1 MFKEV
6 KEKEAIMVT
15 LIDAE
20 AGKTYVISGIDTG
33 DDEMK
38 SFLFRLGCYEGEPIT
53 LISKKRKG
61 CVVAIKDGRY
71 SFDKQLAE
79 AVSVKNDIQ

>member
-6 KEKEAIMVT
+6 KVKEAIMVT
-15 LIDAE
+15 LIEAE
-20 AGKTYVISGIDTG
+20 AGKTYEVSGINTG
-33 DDEMK
+33 DDEMR

-61 CVVAIKDGRY
+61 CVAVIKDGRY
-71 SFDKQLAE
+71 SFDNQLAE
-79 AVSVKNDIQ
+79 AVSLRNIAQ

>member
-1 MFKEV
+1 
-6 KEKEAIMVT
+6 MVT
-15 LIDAE
+15 LTGAE
-20 AGKTYVISGIDTG
+20 AGKTYEIIGIDTN

-61 CVVAIKDGRY
+61 CVVVIKDGRY
-71 SFDKQLAE
+71 SFDNQLAE
-79 AVSVKNDIQ
+79 AVSIRSTVQ